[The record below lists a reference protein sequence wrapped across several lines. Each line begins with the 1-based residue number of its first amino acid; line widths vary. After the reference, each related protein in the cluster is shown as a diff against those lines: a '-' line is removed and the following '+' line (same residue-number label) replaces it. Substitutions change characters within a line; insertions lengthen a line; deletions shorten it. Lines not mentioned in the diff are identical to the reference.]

1 MPSGDNRER
10 DREDGPRPGDVR
22 GRDGHDGSGQEGA
35 DRKGQGLKPG
45 GQEVPGGESGGQDDA
60 RGALAGDAGDRRE
73 GSHQRD
79 QRDRSEEGADVES
92 GRHARVSQAEGG
104 GDDDAEDRAGEGSMG
119 DGFGEED
126 ALIQVC
132 ERPDEA
138 TKGTDQGDVQGG
150 DEQEAKDHEASPT
163 ISSCDAHVSRAV
175 SRSRPALS
183 PVSRAVSRAELRSGP
198 ATAPVSC
205 TVSRAVRVP

>member
-35 DRKGQGLKPG
+35 DRKGQGLEPG

-175 SRSRPALS
+175 SRTLVVLS
-183 PVSRAVSRAELRSGP
+183 PTRP
-198 ATAPVSC
+198 P
-205 TVSRAVRVP
+205 VSRAVRVP